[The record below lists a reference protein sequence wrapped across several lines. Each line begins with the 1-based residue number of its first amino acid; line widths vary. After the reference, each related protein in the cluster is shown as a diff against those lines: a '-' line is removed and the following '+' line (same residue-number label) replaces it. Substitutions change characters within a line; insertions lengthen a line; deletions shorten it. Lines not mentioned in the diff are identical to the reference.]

1 MGFNLEKPIRKNA
14 GLILF
19 VHYKPS
25 LINYRAILVD
35 CTTAFVVCM
44 AIFGP

>member
-19 VHYKPS
+19 VHYKRS

-35 CTTAFVVCM
+35 WTAAIVACM
-44 AIFGP
+44 VIFGP